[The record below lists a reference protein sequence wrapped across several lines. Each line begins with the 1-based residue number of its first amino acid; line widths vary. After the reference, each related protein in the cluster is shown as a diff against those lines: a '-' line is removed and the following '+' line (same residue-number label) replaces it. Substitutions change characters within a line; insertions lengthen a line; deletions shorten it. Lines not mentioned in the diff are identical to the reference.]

1 LAKEKKK
8 KASTIDMLNIV
19 RREGK
24 KAGLEVF
31 SHPKE
36 AGVRSQKKLLSG
48 LNE

>member
-31 SHPKE
+31 
-36 AGVRSQKKLLSG
+36 
-48 LNE
+48 